1 MFVCVCVN
9 KCVDMKV
16 GQTQLPTEEGSFVSG
31 VQVSDLTQWK
41 EKKNTHRCF
50 NNPPSAH

>member
-1 MFVCVCVN
+1 
-9 KCVDMKV
+9 MKV
-16 GQTQLPTEEGSFVSG
+16 GRTAALDKRGSFVSG
-31 VQVSDLTQWK
+31 VQVSDLIQRK